1 MLLDF
6 IVKIFCYKHTST
18 FFCFTD
24 LFYPPP
30 KIHSCIVFLC
40 RFIIIILLMDAALI
54 PSSNEIEIDCFL
66 FRNHF
71 VSLCNKC
78 MRIEF

>member
-18 FFCFTD
+18 FF
-24 LFYPPP
+24 LLYGLVLSSP

-66 FRNHF
+66 FCDHF

>member
-6 IVKIFCYKHTST
+6 IVKYFVINTLPR
-18 FFCFTD
+18 FFGSTD

-40 RFIIIILLMDAALI
+40 RFIIIILLMDAALL

-66 FRNHF
+66 FRNRI